1 MTSRAML
8 YRAPLV
14 GCILLWALTAP
25 QAASAQWPE
34 WVEQLL
40 FNPEERTERA
50 IDAFEAGQPEDAV
63 GPLETALRLAPD
75 DAVARFNAGTARLA
89 TERGDALPLLE
100 SAAEAPS
107 DALASRAH
115 YNLGNSHL
123 SRADVDPAT
132 AAEAYQQAIDAYK
145 QSLRRDP
152 NFDDAKFNLE
162 LAQKLLEELQQQQ
175 QDQPQ
180 NQDQQQQDQDQQNE
194 DSENQQNQDP
204 QQDQQ
209 DQQDQEQQEQDQE
222 QQQDQQETQDSE
234 DSQQQDQ
241 QQQDQQQQDQQQDPQ
256 QNPDQQPQNQQ
267 QESPLPQFED
277 LPDMSAEEA
286 AAILEAIEN
295 MEREQRR
302 QEALEAAKKSGK
314 GKKDW

>member
-132 AAEAYQQAIDAYK
+132 AAEAYQQAVED
-145 QSLRRDP
+145 
-152 NFDDAKFNLE
+152 N
-162 LAQKLLEELQQQQ
+162 KLQVVGEPSSEGLEEVEDGPREGVVFLEDVVQGQPVEDG
-175 QDQPQ
+175 QD
-180 NQDQQQQDQDQQNE
+180 
-194 DSENQQNQDP
+194 
-204 QQDQQ
+204 
-209 DQQDQEQQEQDQE
+209 
-222 QQQDQQETQDSE
+222 
-234 DSQQQDQ
+234 
-241 QQQDQQQQDQQQDPQ
+241 
-256 QNPDQQPQNQQ
+256 
-267 QESPLPQFED
+267 
-277 LPDMSAEEA
+277 EA
-286 AAILEAIEN
+286 V
-295 MEREQRR
+295 
-302 QEALEAAKKSGK
+302 
-314 GKKDW
+314 